1 MPQTTEFLH
10 TAAEVATL
18 SVSLEPAFNAITSL
32 RLLTWP
38 CCEQMSEQDLIG
50 LDDWVIRVATAM
62 TPEQLALHRLVFIGL
77 YYIVDPD
84 RSWPSFPA
92 YVNHLESLPGEALRD
107 QLLDRYFT
115 IACRKG
121 GFTPETL
128 PDRAALLADADAYV
142 AFLQR
147 GFPGA
152 IVVPELERQAHVLIN
167 DPPRLRRTIVDY
179 LRQMWHDHLA
189 AEWNRVRP
197 MLQEA
202 VEAFRRVD
210 LSAMGKIAA
219 AEYVIGAP
227 LEDKLRRYI
236 EEHTRVVFIP
246 SPHIGPHQGTFS
258 DGTTLWLA
266 FGARLPAG
274 MHSSSSALSRAELLV
289 RLGALADETRLRILG
304 LIAEEGELCAQD
316 IITRLSLSQSAASRH
331 LTQLSAS
338 GYLIERRQENA
349 KCYRLNPNRIED
361 TLAALRQF
369 LKL

>member
-10 TAAEVATL
+10 TSEVATL

-32 RLLTWP
+32 RLLTWT

-50 LDDWVIRVATAM
+50 LDGWVTRVAAAM
-62 TPEQLALHRLVFIGL
+62 TPEQIALHRLVFIGL

-121 GFTPETL
+121 SYTPETL
-128 PDRAALLADADAYV
+128 PDPVALLADPDAYV
-142 AFLQR
+142 AFLQAA
-147 GFPGA
+147 FPGA
-152 IVVPELERQAHVLIN
+152 IVVPELELQAHALLN
-167 DPPRLRRTIVDY
+167 DPPRLRKTIVDY
-179 LRQMWHDHLA
+179 LRQMWHDYLA
-189 AEWNRVRP
+189 AEWTRVRP

-210 LSAMGKIAA
+210 LSAMDKTAA
-219 AEYVIGAP
+219 AEYVIGVP

-236 EEHTRVVFIP
+236 EEHARVVFIP

-349 KCYRLNPNRIED
+349 KCYRLNPARIDD